1 MLYLNEPYYL
11 TLLKRGD
18 SEGLSWVFER
28 YKSPIMTF
36 TTKFLKQPDLAEEAT
51 ADVFIKIWE
60 KRNIID
66 PSRGIKPLL
75 YKIAKDI
82 TFNYLKKIAS
92 NERLKEK
99 FLEFYQLA
107 DTNHGEKLYLKKEYT
122 AQISN
127 IVNDLPPQRRTIFK
141 LKYFEGKNNQDIA
154 TQLNLSIHTVK
165 SQLSKARFFVREK
178 LQLNKELFVWIL
190 WLMGEGL

>member
-1 MLYLNEPYYL
+1 MLQLNEPYYL
-11 TLLKRGD
+11 TLLIRGD
-18 SEGLSWVFER
+18 QEGLNWVFDH
-28 YKSPIMTF
+28 YKSPILMF
-36 TTKFLKQPDLAEEAT
+36 TTKFLKHPDLAEEAT

-60 KRNIID
+60 KRAIID
-66 PSRGIKPLL
+66 PSRSIKPLL

-82 TFNYLKKIAS
+82 TFNYLKKMAS
-92 NERLKEK
+92 DERLKEK
-99 FLEFYQLA
+99 FWEFYQWT
-107 DTNHGEKLYLKKEYT
+107 DTAHGEELYLRKEY
-122 AQISN
+122 ANQISH
-127 IVNDLPPQRRTIFK
+127 IVNGLPPQRRTIFK

-190 WLMGEGL
+190 WVMGEGL